1 MQHPPFPQ
9 LPPAGIPDC
18 RHIHVA
24 SALENDAALSR
35 LEAMRS
41 SAWRAN
47 GYDADPPKVRAISTA
62 ISSLYW
68 QRQED
73 IEIVKR
79 RGQLLM
85 CWHGTKAT
93 TVTNH
98 PGEPA

>member
-9 LPPAGIPDC
+9 LPPAGIQDC
-18 RHIHVA
+18 RHIYVL
-24 SALENDAALSR
+24 SARENDAALSR

-47 GYDADPPKVRAISTA
+47 GFADPPKVRAITTA
-62 ISSLYW
+62 INSLYW
-68 QRQED
+68 QRQENF
-73 IEIVKR
+73 EIVKR
-79 RGQLLM
+79 IGQLLM